1 MSEIRND
8 ITGDKGLTRRG
19 FLKASAVVTAGIL
32 AQPTL
37 AQTLTNARKEESGEL
52 LMTKKRTLGT
62 GKHQLDVSAIS
73 FGCMGLNYHRGVSP
87 DKKTMIMLLHQVVER
102 GVNFFDTAETYG
114 PFINEQLVGEGLAP
128 FKNKVMISTKFGFNH
143 EGSAATGLNS
153 RPEHIRKV
161 AEESLKRLQVDTLDL
176 FYQHRLDPNV
186 PIEDVAGA
194 VKDLIKEGKVKNF
207 GLCEVS
213 AQTIRRAHAVQPVTA
228 IQSEYH
234 LMWREPERDIFP
246 VLQELGIGF
255 VAYSPINRGF
265 LTGSIN
271 EYTKFNSGNDN
282 RNILPRFT
290 QQAIR
295 SNTQIV
301 EALNTFGRP
310 RGMTIAQVA
319 LAWMLAKKPWI
330 VPIPGTTKLS
340 HLEEDLRAADFILTA
355 QDVNGLE
362 AAVAKIVIVG
372 DRYPASEQKQVS
384 G

>member
-8 ITGDKGLTRRG
+8 ITEDKGLTRRD
-19 FLKASAVVTAGIL
+19 FLKASAVVAAGIL

-37 AQTLTNARKEESGEL
+37 AQTLTNSKREESGEL
-52 LMTKKRTLGT
+52 LMTKKRKLGT

-73 FGCMGLNYHRGVSP
+73 FGCMGLNYHRGVHP
-87 DKKTMIMLLHQVVER
+87 DKKAMITLLHQVVER

-143 EGSAATGLNS
+143 EGGAAIGPNS

-186 PIEDVAGA
+186 PIEDVAGV

-213 AQTIRRAHAVQPVTA
+213 AQTIRRAHAIQAVTA
-228 IQSEYH
+228 VQSEYH
-234 LMWREPERDIFP
+234 LMWREPEKDIFP

-265 LTGSIN
+265 LTGAIN
-271 EYTKFNSGNDN
+271 EYTKFDSGNDN

-319 LAWMLAKKPWI
+319 LTWMLAKKPWI

-355 QDVNGLE
+355 QDINELE
-362 AAVAKIVIVG
+362 AAVAKIAIVG
-372 DRYPASEQKQVS
+372 DRYPASEQKQV
-384 G
+384 GG